1 MIALLVVLT
10 FLAAVLI
17 DHLVN
22 RNPIPIAE
30 PKVLPM
36 KMAPRL
42 TPAVV
47 AGFKVPDNLLYHVG
61 HTWALAE
68 SPQLVRIGLDDLAA
82 KVAGPVD
89 TIDVPERGQ
98 WIRQGQKIIAM
109 HHDGRDLELLSPIE
123 GAIVSINEKVLRDP
137 ELARKDPYGEGWLM
151 TVNSPDATTNFH
163 NLLRGSVARRW
174 MEDSALKLRG
184 AGAMAQDGGL
194 ALDAVVDAADFER
207 IKEEVFL
214 T

>member
-30 PKVLPM
+30 PKMLPM

-194 ALDAVVDAADFER
+194 ALDAVVDDADFER

>member
-10 FLAAVLI
+10 FVTAVLI

-22 RNPIPIAE
+22 RKPIPIEDPRAMN
-30 PKVLPM
+30 VA
-36 KMAPRL
+36 APRL

-47 AGFKVPDNLLYHVG
+47 AGFKVPDNLLYHIG

-82 KVAGPVD
+82 KVAGPID
-89 TIDVPERGQ
+89 AIDVPERGQ

-109 HHDGRDLELLSPIE
+109 HRDGHDLELLSPIE
-123 GAIVSINEKVLRDP
+123 GAVVNINEKVLRNP
-137 ELARKDPYGEGWLM
+137 ELARTDPYGEGWLL
-151 TVNSPDATTNFH
+151 TVNSPEANTNFR
-163 NLLRGSVARRW
+163 NLLRGTMARRW
-174 MEDSALKLRG
+174 MEDSAQKLRG
-184 AGAMAQDGGL
+184 AGALAQDGGV
-194 ALDAVVDAADFER
+194 ALDALVDPKDFAR
-207 IKEEVFL
+207 ICEEVFL

>member
-1 MIALLVVLT
+1 VIDTDVTVA
-10 FLAAVLI
+10 FIAAVLI

-30 PKVLPM
+30 PKVLPLRV
-36 KMAPRL
+36 APRL

-194 ALDAVVDAADFER
+194 ALDAVVDDADFER